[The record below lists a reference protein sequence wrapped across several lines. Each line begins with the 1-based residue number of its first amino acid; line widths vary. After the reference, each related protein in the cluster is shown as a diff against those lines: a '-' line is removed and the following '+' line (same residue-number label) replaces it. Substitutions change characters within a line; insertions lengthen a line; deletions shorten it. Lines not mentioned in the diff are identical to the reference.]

1 MTTTP
6 LTRTIA
12 DLSQNHP
19 GRRPARAR
27 VALGLTA
34 AALVFAACGGSDD
47 SATPAPVADAA
58 GAAEAPATTAA
69 PAAASPTT
77 PSATG
82 TDSEL
87 GEILAGE
94 NGLTLYGFTNDID
107 AVSTCYGTC
116 AEAWPP
122 VIVDPGWQ

>member
-6 LTRTIA
+6 PTRTA
-12 DLSQNHP
+12 DPSQNGRH
-19 GRRPARAR
+19 RRPARAR
-27 VALGLTA
+27 VAVGLTA

-58 GAAEAPATTAA
+58 GAAEAPVTTAA
-69 PAAASPTT
+69 PAPASPAT

-116 AEAWPP
+116 
-122 VIVDPGWQ
+122 